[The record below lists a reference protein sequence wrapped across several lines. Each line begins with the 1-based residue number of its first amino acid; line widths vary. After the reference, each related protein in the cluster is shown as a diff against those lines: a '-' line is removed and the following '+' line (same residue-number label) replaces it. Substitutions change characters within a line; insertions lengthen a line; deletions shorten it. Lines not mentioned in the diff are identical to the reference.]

1 MSKNRRAGLH
11 PLKIAVFRVRLERRK
26 RHEAS
31 RTCRPRDFFA
41 EAI

>member
-11 PLKIAVFRVRLERRK
+11 PLKIAAFRVRLERRK

-31 RTCRPRDFFA
+31 RIRRPPDFPAKAF
-41 EAI
+41 